1 VCDGHEEQHR
11 AKGERGLARFCRQWL
26 ALAAIDDPVWWHQ
39 FVARERPVSALGR
52 AGRFQQKLIGQ
63 GWTAYVYESRVD
75 RSEHGGAV
83 TQGCGSQSS
92 PQKVGHSRL
101 N

>member
-1 VCDGHEEQHR
+1 MHDMTRPACPAPR
-11 AKGERGLARFCRQWL
+11 SAKAVGRDTHSFSRSAILIAI
-26 ALAAIDDPVWWHQ
+26 ALVW
-39 FVARERPVSALGR
+39 
-52 AGRFQQKLIGQ
+52 LIGQ